1 MPRNLHHTIP
11 LLASALA
18 LVLAGGV
25 YAFLFFSVQSDVAR
39 ITRAA
44 QDSSSLTRR
53 DERARSVETLLNE
66 TKDKR
71 TALAVFVVDD
81 EDVVSVIELLENVAA
96 KKKTSLSISSV
107 SVSRPS
113 EWNYHERID
122 IVFSVDGPFANLI
135 RFLATLEALPLASR
149 VESGSLEAS
158 GGSAWFASFAMT
170 FVKEQP

>member
-1 MPRNLHHTIP
+1 MPRNLRHSIP
-11 LLASALA
+11 LLVSVLA
-18 LVLAGGV
+18 FMLAGGT
-25 YAFLFFSVQSDVAR
+25 YTFLFFGMQSDVAR
-39 ITRAA
+39 IARAA

-71 TALAVFVVDD
+71 DALAAFVVDD
-81 EDVVSVIELLENVAA
+81 ENVVSVIELLERVAA
-96 KKKTSLSISSV
+96 KKKVSLSISSV

-122 IVFSVDGPFANLI
+122 IVFSIDGSFANLT

-149 VESGSLEAS
+149 IESGSLEAS
-158 GGSAWFASFAMT
+158 GGSAWFASLAMT